1 MRTIIDTAKR
11 LLFKNIACLLLLEL
25 LYKAGFFMIMIPVC
39 RIAFR
44 VSLKL
49 SGFSYLT
56 LENIAAF
63 LRNPVTVISL
73 IVILALSGFFLLLEF
88 ITLTIYYDFCE
99 KEKKLSLEQILFPS
113 IRRMIQLLKQ
123 KRNIVLLVA
132 ALVSSMFILF
142 PLLAALLTQMKIPN
156 YIFVSALNNR
166 IFKAFILTF
175 LILASLISYHQLFL
189 IPLMVLE
196 NNSFRNAWKKSG
208 YLKKGKHKQIIL
220 ILIVWNLILILLYLI
235 LYYTIL
241 FLAAVITYNVTKR
254 EIVYIAFIKVY
265 EQISFWVSIFVAMIA
280 IEGNIC
286 IITSLYNKYRDRTIS
301 NDCVMKILQQM
312 EQIRQKEQEYYEKR
326 RIPFRNRYRKILAIS
341 GIIMIG
347 VNFGYIYD
355 SVRNGSNLK
364 KESLLGIAV
373 TAHRGASADAPEN
386 TIPALEKAIERMADY
401 AEIDVQETKDGV
413 VVLLHDSSLERTT
426 NVSKKVWDVTYL
438 ELLEYDAGSWFSK
451 EYEKTKIP
459 TLSQA
464 LELCK
469 GKINLNI
476 EIKAR
481 NKAQSLVE
489 KVVRLIEQYDFE
501 QQCVITS
508 TSYSVLTRVKELNP
522 QIKTGYILAIAYG
535 NFYNSEYADF
545 FSVKSSFINENMVR
559 LSHHLGK
566 EVHAWTVNTKTELE
580 RMKQLGVNN
589 IITDKP
595 LLAKEILYKETK
607 VTFLGLFKQLLEM
620 TEP

>member
-44 VSLKL
+44 VSLRF

-73 IVILALSGFFLLLEF
+73 VLILGLAGFFLLLEF

-123 KRNIVLLVA
+123 KRNIILLGA

-142 PLLAALLTQMKIPN
+142 PLLVALLTQMKIPN
-156 YIFVSALNNR
+156 YIFVSALTNQT
-166 IFKAFILTF
+166 FKVFLLTF

-189 IPLMVLE
+189 MPLMVLE
-196 NNSFRNAWKKSG
+196 NNSFKNAWKKSG
-208 YLKKGKHKQIIL
+208 YLKTGKHREIL
-220 ILIVWNLILILLYLI
+220 FILMVWNLILILLYLI

-241 FLAAVITYNVTKR
+241 FLAAVITYSVTKR

-265 EQISFWVSIFVAMIA
+265 EQISFWVSIFVAVIA
-280 IEGNIC
+280 VEGNIC

-301 NDCVMKILQQM
+301 NDCFIKILQQM
-312 EQIRQKEQEYYEKR
+312 EKIQEKEQEYSKR
-326 RIPFRNRYRKILAIS
+326 KRVTFKNQYRKILAIS

-347 VNFGYIYD
+347 VNLGYIYD
-355 SVRNGSNLK
+355 SVRNGSTLK

-413 VVLLHDSSLERTT
+413 VVLLHDSSLKRTT
-426 NVSKKVWDVTYL
+426 NVSKKIWDVTYL
-438 ELLEYDAGSWFSK
+438 ELLGYDAGSWFSK
-451 EYEKTKIP
+451 EYEKIKIP

-481 NKAQSLVE
+481 NKDQSLVE
-489 KVVRLIEQYDFE
+489 KVVRLIDQYDFE

-508 TSYSVLTRVKELNP
+508 TNYSVLTKVKELNP
-522 QIKTGYILAIAYG
+522 KIKTGYILAIAYG

-566 EVHAWTVNTKTELE
+566 EIHAWTVNTKSELE

-589 IITDKP
+589 IITDRP

-607 VTFLGLFKQLLEM
+607 VTFLGLFKQLLEI